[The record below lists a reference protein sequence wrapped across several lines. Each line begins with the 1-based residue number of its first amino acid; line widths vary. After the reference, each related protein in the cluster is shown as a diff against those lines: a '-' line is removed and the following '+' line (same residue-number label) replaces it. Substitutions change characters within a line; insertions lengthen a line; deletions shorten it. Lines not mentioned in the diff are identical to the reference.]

1 MDLQLT
7 GRRALVTGASR
18 GIGRAIAKSLA
29 AEGARVAICA
39 RGQEGV
45 DLALAELRALG
56 VEAYGE
62 SIDLRDNA
70 ALEGFVSRVATQ
82 FGGLDLVVS
91 NVSTRPEAPQ
101 GEARWRQAFEADLL
115 HHVRLTDLT
124 VPFLLKGQQPS
135 LVFLASIAANM
146 KQLMPEEVAYGAFK
160 AALVNYAGHLSERY
174 GRKGLRVNT
183 VSPSPIYFKGGA
195 WDVFERENPKMFEAV
210 KAMTPL
216 GRFGTPQEVANA
228 VAFLLSPVASYITGV
243 NLRIDGGMLKTTN
256 F

>member
-1 MDLQLT
+1 MDLQLK

-18 GIGRAIAKSLA
+18 GIGRAIAQTLA

-45 DLALAELRALG
+45 DQALIELRALG

-62 SIDLRDNA
+62 AVDLRDNT
-70 ALEGFVSRVATQ
+70 ALSGFVTRVAAQ

-91 NVSTRPEAPQ
+91 NVSTRPDAKQ
-101 GEARWRQAFEADLL
+101 GQALWQQAFEADLL
-115 HHVRLTDLT
+115 HHVLLTELT
-124 VPFLLKGQQPS
+124 VPLLLKGDQPS

-146 KQLMPEEVAYGAFK
+146 KQLLPEEVAYGAFK
-160 AALVNYAGHLSERY
+160 AGLVNYAGHLSERY
-174 GRKGLRVNT
+174 GRKGLRVNA

-195 WDVFERENPKMFEAV
+195 WDVWERENPKLFAAV

-216 GRFGTPQEVANA
+216 GRFGTPEEVANA
-228 VAFLLSPVASYITGV
+228 VAFLLSPAASYITGV
-243 NLRIDGGMLKTTN
+243 NLRIDGGMLKTAN